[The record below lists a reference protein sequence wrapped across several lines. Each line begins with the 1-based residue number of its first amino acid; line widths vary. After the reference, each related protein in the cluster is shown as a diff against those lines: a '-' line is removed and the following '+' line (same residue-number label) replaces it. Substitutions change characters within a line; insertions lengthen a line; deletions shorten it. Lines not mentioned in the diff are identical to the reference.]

1 MNVLHNISDACI
13 NISYAEGFGLSTLEA
28 MQCGRPIIAA
38 KTGGLTRQVVDH
50 RDGTENGI
58 ALPIEFK
65 TCVGSQVVPY
75 IYEDYTSA
83 ETIANA
89 IEKMYNMPVA
99 ERLALG
105 EKAQA
110 YVKSEFS
117 YDMVIDRWHNTL
129 NETIKNWKS
138 RRKNW
143 EMVTL

>member
-1 MNVLHNISDACI
+1 
-13 NISYAEGFGLSTLEA
+13 
-28 MQCGRPIIAA
+28 
-38 KTGGLTRQVVDH
+38 
-50 RDGTENGI
+50 
-58 ALPIEFK
+58 
-65 TCVGSQVVPY
+65 
-75 IYEDYTSA
+75 
-83 ETIANA
+83 
-89 IEKMYNMPVA
+89 MPVA
-99 ERLALG
+99 ERQALG